1 MELTQTPVD
10 VSSIGMGKSSYTDV
24 EEHQYVWFAGR
35 DWDDRLSMASILLTR
50 NMNCGYCGSV
60 DNLIFFVELFEL
72 ESGGNVE
79 EH

>member
-1 MELTQTPVD
+1 
-10 VSSIGMGKSSYTDV
+10 
-24 EEHQYVWFAGR
+24 
-35 DWDDRLSMASILLTR
+35 MASILLTR